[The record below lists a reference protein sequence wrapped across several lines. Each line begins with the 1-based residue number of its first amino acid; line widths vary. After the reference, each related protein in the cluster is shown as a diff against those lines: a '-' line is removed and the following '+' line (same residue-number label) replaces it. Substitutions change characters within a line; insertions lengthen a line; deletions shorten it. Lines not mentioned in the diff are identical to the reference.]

1 MTRSTAPFTKLAP
14 REQRKHGSR
23 NFFSATAPLQ
33 FEGRPLLLQE
43 AGDGFLNACLI
54 LLSTLLIIASVIG
67 VAMKAGLTAFTSTP
81 CFAHVLDKP
90 IARFRIA
97 PFAAQ

>member
-1 MTRSTAPFTKLAP
+1 MAS
-14 REQRKHGSR
+14 
-23 NFFSATAPLQ
+23 
-33 FEGRPLLLQE
+33 
-43 AGDGFLNACLI
+43 
-54 LLSTLLIIASVIG
+54 STLVLFSCARFSIIASVIG